1 MLFFSRSNVRK
12 ALFAIGFM
20 VIGGLT
26 TGTAMAYQGHMFN
39 AMHAL
44 QNARQ
49 ELLEASANKGGY
61 RDRAIDLVN
70 QAIAAVHEG
79 IEVGSH
85 D

>member
-1 MLFFSRSNVRK
+1 MHHLSRSNIRK
-12 ALFAIGFM
+12 FVFAVGFM
-20 VIGGLT
+20 VVGGLT

-49 ELLEASANKGGY
+49 ELLAAAPNKGGY

-70 QAIAAVHEG
+70 QAIATVHEG
-79 IEVGSH
+79 IEVGAH
-85 D
+85 